1 MTDKEKVIY
10 NIVVIKEMIKIRS
23 TAKNID
29 EKLEKIGLTGKI
41 IEEAVR
47 KNVLSNEN
55 LANII
60 NKSPQYGFKKEYFY
74 TNKNCEFII
83 DDEGIQKSFES
94 YQVDDEIKIK
104 NFKDKLS
111 EYCKLHKKE
120 SLELI
125 KMIDSLIDR
134 EFEVNTEKIMK
145 KIKQIEEEKEFT
157 EIDNK
162 SVKKLMEDIIN
173 ECKKQS

>member
-23 TAKNID
+23 TGKNLN
-29 EKLEKIGLTGKI
+29 EKLEKIGLNIDI
-41 IEEAVR
+41 IENAVSN
-47 KNVLSNEN
+47 NVLSNEN
-55 LANII
+55 IANII

-74 TNKNCEFII
+74 TNKNCELII
-83 DDEGIQKSFES
+83 DDEGIKKTFES
-94 YQVDDEIKIK
+94 YQNGDIDLMDFRNGLEVYYK
-104 NFKDKLS
+104 S
-111 EYCKLHKKE
+111 KKE
-120 SLELI
+120 QIIEFIS
-125 KMIDSLIDR
+125 MIDSLIDR

>member
-23 TAKNID
+23 TGKNLN
-29 EKLEKIGLTGKI
+29 EKLEKIGLNIDI
-41 IEEAVR
+41 IENAVSD
-47 KNVLSNEN
+47 NVLSNEN
-55 LANII
+55 IANII

-74 TNKNCEFII
+74 TNKNCELII
-83 DDEGIQKSFES
+83 NDEKIQKSYVNYRAS
-94 YQVDDEIKIK
+94 RDIKGFDMDLEVYYK
-104 NFKDKLS
+104 S
-111 EYCKLHKKE
+111 KKE
-120 SLELI
+120 QIIEFIS
-125 KMIDSLIDR
+125 MIDSLIDR

>member
-23 TAKNID
+23 TGKNID
-29 EKLEKIGLTGKI
+29 EKLEKIDLTGKI
-41 IEEAVR
+41 IDEAVH

-55 LANII
+55 IANII
-60 NKSPQYGFKKEYFY
+60 NKSTKYGFKKEYFY
-74 TNKNCEFII
+74 TNKNCELII

-94 YQVDDEIKIK
+94 YLVQDIDLIDFK
-104 NFKDKLS
+104 NDLEVYYKS
-111 EYCKLHKKE
+111 KKE
-120 SLELI
+120 QIIEFIS
-125 KMIDSLIDR
+125 MIDSLIDR

>member
-23 TAKNID
+23 TGKNLN
-29 EKLEKIGLTGKI
+29 EKLEKIGLNIDI
-41 IEEAVR
+41 IENAVYED
-47 KNVLSNEN
+47 VLSSEN
-55 LANII
+55 IANII
-60 NKSPQYGFKKEYFY
+60 NKSTKYGFKKEYFY
-74 TNKNCEFII
+74 TNKNCELII
-83 DDEGIQKSFES
+83 NDNGIQDLFES
-94 YQVDDEIKIK
+94 YRVHDEINIK

-111 EYCKLHKKE
+111 EYYKSKKE
-120 SLELI
+120 QIIEFIS
-125 KMIDSLIDR
+125 MIDSLIDR